1 MSHHPARILVVDD
14 EEVVRELVGEILR
27 RSGYDVLTVASVD
40 DAIALLDDPALG
52 LVITDLVMP
61 RGSGLDLVAE
71 TRLRRPGVNVLLI
84 TGAMSEPPAAGLS
97 ADAADRLLAKPF
109 THAQLLEA
117 VTDLLPGQ
125 AAKQA

>member
-61 RGSGLDLVAE
+61 RGFGS
-71 TRLRRPGVNVLLI
+71 RSRRRDAAAAPRCQRPADHG
-84 TGAMSEPPAAGLS
+84 GDERAAGRRS
-97 ADAADRLLAKPF
+97 
-109 THAQLLEA
+109 QC
-117 VTDLLPGQ
+117 
-125 AAKQA
+125 